1 MEIPLIQ
8 GYFLFSLTFIGGTIM
23 SDAVFGQVEF
33 FTHVSTVRGE
43 HEFEKKVKLHTVH
56 CEYQDRFE
64 VVGKFKADNPHVK
77 DIYSCF
83 VFRDYMG

>member
-1 MEIPLIQ
+1 
-8 GYFLFSLTFIGGTIM
+8 M
-23 SDAVFGQVEF
+23 SDAIFGQVEF
-33 FTHVSTVRGE
+33 FTHVSTVRDE
-43 HEFEKKVKLHTVH
+43 REFEKKVKLHTAH

-64 VVGKFKADNPHVK
+64 VVGKFKADNLHVK

>member
-1 MEIPLIQ
+1 
-8 GYFLFSLTFIGGTIM
+8 M

-33 FTHVSTVRGE
+33 FTHVSTVRNE
-43 HEFEKKVKLHTVH
+43 REFEKKVKLHTVH

>member
-1 MEIPLIQ
+1 
-8 GYFLFSLTFIGGTIM
+8 M

-33 FTHVSTVRGE
+33 LTHVSTVRGE
-43 HEFEKKVKLHTVH
+43 HEFVKKVKLHTVH

>member
-1 MEIPLIQ
+1 
-8 GYFLFSLTFIGGTIM
+8 M

-33 FTHVSTVRGE
+33 FTHVSTVRGDTIPM
-43 HEFEKKVKLHTVH
+43 EKKVKLHTVH

>member
-1 MEIPLIQ
+1 
-8 GYFLFSLTFIGGTIM
+8 M

-33 FTHVSTVRGE
+33 FTHVSVPTLHDYPNNTRG
-43 HEFEKKVKLHTVH
+43 KRVKLATVH

-64 VVGKFKADNPHVK
+64 TVSKFKADNSHVK